1 MLAKVFKGL
10 AAMALGALALPNQ
23 ASADLQLD
31 ARLAQ
36 AKILQGTKSQIYLR
50 LNLKGLPIALPEKR
64 PPLNIALVID
74 RSGSMA
80 GARIERAKEAALLV
94 IERLRPDDVVSVVMF
109 DHAVETIVPAAKMRD
124 QEALAQRIRKIT
136 PGGRTA
142 IYAGV
147 EEGLRQVQKFQ
158 SASHANRVILL
169 SDGLANVGPS
179 TPSDLANLGRRA
191 GSLGIPV
198 TTIGLGLDY
207 NEDLMTRLALAS
219 DGNHAFV
226 EKAEDLLRV
235 FRAELGD
242 ALSTVAQ
249 EIEIEIRIKQGFK
262 PVRILGREAKVEGD
276 RIKLRLGQLA
286 AEQEKYLILELEGQ
300 ADARSGAI
308 DIAEVTASYHDP
320 DRKQQLNA
328 TRAVKA
334 EIASNSAEVEASID
348 REVMSSVTIQIA
360 TEESERA
367 VILRDKGQ
375 VEEAKKVLEKNA
387 AILKQRA
394 QELTP
399 KDQDARSTNLGRLS
413 EKYEQDAKRIT
424 NQDWDRNRKA
434 LRADQLRE
442 KNQQSY

>member
-1 MLAKVFKGL
+1 MLSHLIKGL
-10 AAMALGALALPNQ
+10 AAVALGALALPDQ
-23 ASADLQLD
+23 ARADLQLD

-36 AKILQGTKSQIYLR
+36 AKILQGSKNQIYMR
-50 LNLKGLPIALPEKR
+50 LNLKGLPIALPDKR

-80 GARIERAKEAALLV
+80 GARIERAKEAALLIV
-94 IERLRPDDVVSVVMF
+94 ERLKPDDVVSVVMF

-158 SASHANRVILL
+158 SATHANRVILL

-179 TPSDLANLGRRA
+179 TPGDLADLGRRA

-226 EKAEDLLRV
+226 EKPDDLVRI

-249 EIEIEIRIKQGFK
+249 EIEIEIRIKQGYK
-262 PVRILGREAKVEGD
+262 PIRILGREAKVEGD
-276 RIKLRLGQLA
+276 RVTLRMGQLA

-300 ADARSGAI
+300 AEARPGAV
-308 DIAEVTASYHDP
+308 DIAEVTATYHDP
-320 DRKQQLNA
+320 DRKQQQKA
-328 TRAVKA
+328 AKAVRAETA
-334 EIASNSAEVEASID
+334 ASQAEVEASTD
-348 REVMSSVTIQIA
+348 REVMSAVTVQIA

-367 VILRDKGQ
+367 VTLRDKGQ
-375 VEEAKKVLEKNA
+375 IEEAKKVLEKNA
-387 AILKQRA
+387 AILKKRA
-394 QELTP
+394 AELAP
-399 KDQDARSTNLGRLS
+399 KDQEPKSTTLGRLG
-413 EKYEQDAKRIT
+413 EKYEQDAKKIT
-424 NQDWDRNRKA
+424 SQDWDRNRKA
-434 LRADQLRE
+434 LRADQIRE

>member
-1 MLAKVFKGL
+1 MFARLAKGL
-10 AAMALGALALPNQ
+10 AALALGALTLPDQ
-23 ASADLQLD
+23 ARADLQLD

-36 AKILQGTKSQIYLR
+36 AKVLQGTKSRIYLK
-50 LNLKGLPIALPEKR
+50 LNLKGLPIALPDKR

-94 IERLRPDDVVSVVMF
+94 IERLKSDDIVSVVMF

-124 QEALAQRIRKIT
+124 QESLSQRIRKIT

-158 SASHANRVILL
+158 SASFTNRVILL

-179 TPSDLANLGRRA
+179 TPADLADLGRRA

-226 EKAEDLLRV
+226 EKPDDLARI

-249 EIEIEIRIKQGFK
+249 EIEIEIRLKQSYK
-262 PVRILGREAKVEGD
+262 PIRILGREAKIEGD
-276 RIKLRLGQLA
+276 RVRLRMGQLA
-286 AEQEKYLILELEGQ
+286 AEQEKYIILELEGQ
-300 ADARSGAI
+300 AEARPGAI

-320 DRKQQLNA
+320 DRKQKQEA
-328 TRAVKA
+328 AKAVKA
-334 EIASNSAEVEASID
+334 EIAASQAEVEASTD
-348 REVMSSVTIQIA
+348 REVMSAVTIQIA

-367 VILRDKGQ
+367 VTLRDKGQ
-375 VEEAKKVLEKNA
+375 IEEARKVLEKNA
-387 AILKQRA
+387 AILKKRSEELA
-394 QELTP
+394 PKGQEP
-399 KDQDARSTNLGRLS
+399 KTTNLGRLS
-413 EKYEQDAKRIT
+413 DKYEQDAKRIT
-424 NQDWDRNRKA
+424 SQDWDRNRKA
-434 LRADQLRE
+434 LRADQLKE

>member
-399 KDQDARSTNLGRLS
+399 KDQDARTTNLGRLS